1 MKIFYN
7 KKSMDGVAAAAIIY
21 GEYGITSMMS
31 EKDFIPF
38 DSMGPAIPY
47 DMMPEII
54 PDETCFFLDLN
65 MHQSIELMK
74 ECITKGCKVIHIDD
88 ENDQKR
94 FDMLKKEP
102 KEKISKVIKFYNEDL
117 STTMMAWLYINF
129 PKELRTN
136 PMEVNYEFAPGYSH
150 FVLNGDRLTTTRI
163 PYGFRLINDQKPK
176 EFKETPAFIEGLL
189 SIGNGIDENDPEEY
203 NKYIAKFQG
212 DITPMSNIW
221 GKIQNDDRKFM
232 NTIIAKGER
241 ELLRK

>member
-1 MKIFYN
+1 
-7 KKSMDGVAAAAIIY
+7 MDGVAAAAIIY

-38 DSMGPAIPY
+38 DSMGPTIPE

-54 PDETCFFLDLN
+54 PDEVCFFLDLC
-65 MHQSIELMK
+65 MSQSDGPFLEIMK
-74 ECITKGCKVIHIDD
+74 ECIIKGCKVVYIDD
-88 ENDQKR
+88 NDDQKYI
-94 FDMLKKEP
+94 DMLKEDP
-102 KEKISKVIKFYNEDL
+102 KEKINKVTKFYSDSL
-117 STTMMAWLYINF
+117 STTMLAWLYINF
-129 PKELRTN
+129 PEELRKN
-136 PMEVNYEFAPGYSH
+136 PMEAKYEFAPGYSH

-176 EFKETPAFIEGLL
+176 EFKETPAFIEGLI

-203 NKYIAKFQG
+203 NKYIKKFQC

>member
-1 MKIFYN
+1 
-7 KKSMDGVAAAAIIY
+7 MDGIAAAAIIY

-31 EKDFIPF
+31 GKDFIPF
-38 DSMGPAIPY
+38 DSMGPAIPE

-65 MHQSIELMK
+65 MFQSIIELMK

-88 ENDQKR
+88 EDDLKR
-94 FDMLKKEP
+94 FNMLKKEP

-129 PKELRTN
+129 PEELRKN

-163 PYGFRLINDQKPK
+163 PYGFRLINDQKLN

-189 SIGNGIDENDPEEY
+189 SLKEGINENDPDEY

>member
-38 DSMGPAIPY
+38 DSMGPTIPE
-47 DMMPEII
+47 DMTPEIM
-54 PDETCFFLDLN
+54 DEICFFLDLRITET
-65 MHQSIELMK
+65 IEIMK
-74 ECITKGCKVIHIDD
+74 ECIVKGCKVIHIDD
-88 ENDQKR
+88 QNDQMYI
-94 FDMLKKEP
+94 DMLKQEP

-117 STTMMAWLYINF
+117 STTMLAWLYINF
-129 PKELRTN
+129 SEELRKN
-136 PMEVNYEFAPGYSH
+136 PMEVKYEFAPGYSH
-150 FVLNGDRLTTTRI
+150 FVLNGDRLTTTSI

-203 NKYIAKFQG
+203 NKYIKKFQS

-241 ELLRK
+241 ELLKK